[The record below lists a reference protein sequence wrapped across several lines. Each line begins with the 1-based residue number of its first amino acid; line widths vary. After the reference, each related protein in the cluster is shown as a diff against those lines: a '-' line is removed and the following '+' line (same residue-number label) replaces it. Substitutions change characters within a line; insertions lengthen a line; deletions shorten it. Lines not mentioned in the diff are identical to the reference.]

1 MEMRWAWPQAR
12 THTSPLQRD
21 SLLVILARIPPEGSA
36 VVLPDL
42 TRILKE
48 SREHCEFISK
58 LMREELEV
66 TLKRIHPHLSI
77 TSWSWPS
84 LSRFSRII
92 QDYSGLSRILQDS
105 PGLFKRLRRWLN
117 LISSRTSPGLS
128 GILSAPTEWIEP
140 ARDHKWIIKKKWKEV
155 GTKRGGGKQQNESQ
169 SNGINQECHREW
181 LLQSKCLL

>member
-77 TSWSWPS
+77 TSWS
-84 LSRFSRII
+84 
-92 QDYSGLSRILQDS
+92 
-105 PGLFKRLRRWLN
+105 
-117 LISSRTSPGLS
+117 
-128 GILSAPTEWIEP
+128 
-140 ARDHKWIIKKKWKEV
+140 
-155 GTKRGGGKQQNESQ
+155 
-169 SNGINQECHREW
+169 
-181 LLQSKCLL
+181 